1 MATAKKT
8 SKAVPAKKPSKASA
22 SPKAPAT
29 KTVTA
34 LKPIKT
40 AFNKSSLAVHVAEQA
55 GVEPKAVK
63 AVLVF
68 QGIDFPRTHDIRR
81 LLALLDPTSGKVP
94 EEIWEAVDLT
104 DYAVETRYPGTT
116 EPVTEDEYRQAVA
129 MAEKVVQWVEEILST
144 SRE

>member
-1 MATAKKT
+1 MPREDRLGVAAREWLRRAK
-8 SKAVPAKKPSKASA
+8 SNLALAKQS
-22 SPKAPAT
+22 
-29 KTVTA
+29 
-34 LKPIKT
+34 KPIE
-40 AFNKSSLAVHVAEQA
+40 AVWEDLCFEAQQAAE
-55 GVEPKAVK
+55 KAVK

-81 LLALLDPTSGKVP
+81 LLALLDPTGGKVP

-129 MAEKVVQWVEEILST
+129 MAEKVVQWAEEILST